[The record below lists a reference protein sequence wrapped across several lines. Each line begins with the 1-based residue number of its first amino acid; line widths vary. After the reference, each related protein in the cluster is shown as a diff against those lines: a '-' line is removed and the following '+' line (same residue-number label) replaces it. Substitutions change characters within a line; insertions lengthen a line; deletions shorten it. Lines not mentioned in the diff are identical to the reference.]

1 MEIDLTFEL
10 CHFFMATVGRD
21 VIDSFAEDV
30 VDALGDRVSE
40 VKLFG
45 SYARGDELF
54 GSDIDVLIVLEDR
67 KEGDQAEILD
77 IASDY
82 FWSHDVFFSPK
93 VISSDELE
101 GYSGFSFFQE
111 IEDEGVT
118 VFG

>member
-1 MEIDLTFEL
+1 MS
-10 CHFFMATVGRD
+10 TVDRD

-40 VKLFG
+40 VRLFG
-45 SYARGDELF
+45 SYARGDELP
-54 GSDIDVLIVLEDR
+54 GSDIDVLVVLEDR

-93 VISSDELE
+93 VISLDDLKERSE
-101 GYSGFSFFQE
+101 YHFFRE

-118 VFG
+118 VYG